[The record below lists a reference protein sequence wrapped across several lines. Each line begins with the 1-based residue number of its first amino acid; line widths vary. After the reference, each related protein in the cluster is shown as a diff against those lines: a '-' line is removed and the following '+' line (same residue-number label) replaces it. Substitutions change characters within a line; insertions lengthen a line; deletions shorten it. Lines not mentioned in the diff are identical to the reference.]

1 MNIDIIN
8 QKLELEDSQLKIG
21 EKIPNFV
28 LSKLEETVIKDVTLD
43 DLGNKIKIFST
54 FPSIDTGVCEL
65 QVRDFNNE
73 FANHEKFTLVNV
85 SADVPFAYAKW
96 CAGEGIENL
105 LILSDYK
112 NHQFGKD
119 FGINIKNVNLL
130 YRTVFVVDEN
140 NNLIYIQYAKK
151 ISESLDLND
160 VKNFLST
167 L

>member
-8 QKLELEDSQLKIG
+8 QKLELENSQLKIG

-28 LSKLEETVIKDVTLD
+28 LSKLKGTVIKDVTLD

-65 QVRDFNNE
+65 QTRNFNKE

-96 CAGEGIENL
+96 CAAENIENL
-105 LILSDYK
+105 LMLSDYK
-112 NHQFGKD
+112 YHKFGKD
-119 FGINIKNVNLL
+119 FGINIKDVNLL

-151 ISESLDLND
+151 ITDSLNLDD
-160 VKNFLST
+160 VKNFLNT